1 MRVTAFFDGNC
12 RLSDRGSG
20 AAIVYDE
27 AGAELGRRATY
38 IYGDHVT
45 NNMAE
50 WRGLINAL
58 VLAKELGAEEVTIYG
73 DSELIIRQYIGRY
86 QVRKEHLKPL
96 HQEALRCARTFKR
109 VVVKELPRSGKEN
122 RRRNGNSVADS
133 LATECM
139 RAERNLP

>member
-1 MRVTAFFDGNC
+1 MRVTCFFDGNC

-27 AGAELGRRATY
+27 SGVELGRRATY
-38 IYGDHVT
+38 IHGEHVT
-45 NNMAE
+45 NNLAE

-58 VLAKELGAEEVTIYG
+58 VLARELGAEEVTIFG

-96 HQEALRCARTFKR
+96 HQEALRCARPFRR

-122 RRRNGNSVADS
+122 KRRNGNRVADA
-133 LATECM
+133 LATMCM
-139 RAERNLP
+139 KAGHDL